1 MASKEAST
9 IVPKIFFLLISIN
22 YRSLTPIRVIC
33 KTKSIQ
39 KLRNFLRSGGKKLRS
54 WLYIMITKACIE
66 LSTHLSTFE
75 CATSCAVDQKVKNQK
90 TVETIELCWASRLAG
105 EPPTPGI
112 VPMTEATLHTTTFA
126 GGFAIALV
134 S

>member
-1 MASKEAST
+1 MASKEVST
-9 IVPKIFFLLISIN
+9 IVPKIFSLLISIN
-22 YRSLTPIRVIC
+22 YRSLTSVRV
-33 KTKSIQ
+33 TYQARSIQ

-54 WLYIMITKACIE
+54 WLYMTITKACTE

-90 TVETIELCWASRLAG
+90 TVEAIELCWASRLAG
-105 EPPTPGI
+105 EPPIPGI